1 MDALMSRPIQMC
13 GPPGVPSEGVWER
26 ISPDRPEPQPMSR
39 IMEGEVSDRRER
51 ARWVMVDWMERMR
64 EEVVYLRDSVS
75 L

>member
-1 MDALMSRPIQMC
+1 
-13 GPPGVPSEGVWER
+13 
-26 ISPDRPEPQPMSR
+26 
-39 IMEGEVSDRRER
+39 MEGEVSDRRER